1 MGPGKITSL
10 HPNLRRSKPARR
22 RKKPRVPRNE
32 FHRITHEIA
41 NQLTII
47 NLSCFKLRGAL
58 ANEIA
63 SVTGNLEKVE
73 RAVFEI
79 ATLIQ
84 VLSSPEDEPPPER
97 NSVPADSSRANN
109 VYRLFDPEPTT

>member
-1 MGPGKITSL
+1 M
-10 HPNLRRSKPARR
+10 
-22 RKKPRVPRNE
+22 PRNE
-32 FHRITHEIA
+32 FHRIAHEIA

-63 SVTGNLEKVE
+63 ALPGSLEKVE

-97 NSVPADSSRANN
+97 NDVPADSSRTNN
-109 VYRLFDPEPTT
+109 VYRLFDPDPTT

>member
-1 MGPGKITSL
+1 MGPGKISSI
-10 HPNLRRSKPARR
+10 HPNLRRSKLARR
-22 RKKPRVPRNE
+22 RKKPRVPRNN
-32 FHRITHEIA
+32 FYRIAHEIA

-63 SVTGNLEKVE
+63 SVSGNLDKVE
-73 RAVFEI
+73 RAVLEI

-84 VLSSPEDEPPPER
+84 VLPSPEDESPSQT
-97 NSVPADSSRANN
+97 NGLPADSSRANN
-109 VYRLFDPEPTT
+109 VYRLFDPESKT

>member
-84 VLSSPEDEPPPER
+84 ILSSPEDEPPPER

>member
-1 MGPGKITSL
+1 MGSGKITSL
-10 HPNLRRSKPARR
+10 HPNLRRSKLTRR
-22 RKKPRVPRNE
+22 KKKPRVPRNE
-32 FHRITHEIA
+32 VHRITHEIA

-63 SVTGNLEKVE
+63 SVTGNLDKVE